1 MSSENQYVLVLWT
14 SPGRGTNAN
23 EADDWSEGKAE
34 QLHFLQPT
42 QRFLPAGDLG
52 STHPLAN
59 GGEAPEVL
67 SRTQDS

>member
-1 MSSENQYVLVLWT
+1 MMSSENQYVLVLWT

-23 EADDWSEGKAE
+23 EADDWSEGKAP
-34 QLHFLQPT
+34 QPT
-42 QRFLPAGDLG
+42 PSFLPARGLG

-67 SRTQDS
+67 SRTLDS